1 MKKIMLSFGI
11 LLGLLVACQK
21 TPKTFKYQQNVALD
35 KVSPIGFDYD
45 GKSFWIADG
54 DHNRLVKTDLNGK
67 TLEVQDGFK
76 RPMHLAIDQQKVYV
90 PEYGSDTIQIVENQ
104 QKKALELLDSLD
116 APAGIDVI
124 DKEIAIADFYNH
136 RILYFNGSQWL
147 SFGKEGKKQGEL
159 YYPTDVQ
166 ITSNKIYVA
175 DAYNNRVQVFDKQ
188 GKSLQT
194 IGFKE
199 GINAATGIFIEDDIY
214 VTDFENNRILIFDQ
228 EGNLLQELK
237 EGLNKPTDLLILNDQ
252 LFVCNYKGQS
262 LSIFKR

>member
-104 QKKALELLDSLD
+104 QKKALELSDSLD